1 MKAVNHYVIVEKIK
15 SEQKNIAGLIIHE
28 KIDQEKKYGKAKVI
42 SVGNKTEVV
51 AENDGNELENGD
63 GGRGMKDLQ
72 LADFIANI
80 LYFRNNVVDTV
91 FRKNQYPY

>member
-1 MKAVNHYVIVEKIK
+1 MNINKIK
-15 SEQKNIAGLIIHE
+15 YYSTE
-28 KIDQEKKYGKAKVI
+28 KLEEILD
-42 SVGNKTEVV
+42 
-51 AENDGNELENGD
+51 ELENGD

-80 LYFRNNVVDTV
+80 LYFRKNVVDTV

>member
-1 MKAVNHYVIVEKIK
+1 MNITKLKYYSTEKLEGIL
-15 SEQKNIAGLIIHE
+15 G
-28 KIDQEKKYGKAKVI
+28 
-42 SVGNKTEVV
+42 
-51 AENDGNELENGD
+51 ELENGD

-80 LYFRNNVVDTV
+80 LYFRRNAVDTV

>member
-1 MKAVNHYVIVEKIK
+1 MNITKLKYYSTEKLEGI
-15 SEQKNIAGLIIHE
+15 L
-28 KIDQEKKYGKAKVI
+28 D
-42 SVGNKTEVV
+42 
-51 AENDGNELENGD
+51 ELENGD

-80 LYFRNNVVDTV
+80 LYFRRNVVDTV

>member
-1 MKAVNHYVIVEKIK
+1 MNITKLKYYSTEKLEGIL
-15 SEQKNIAGLIIHE
+15 E
-28 KIDQEKKYGKAKVI
+28 
-42 SVGNKTEVV
+42 
-51 AENDGNELENGD
+51 ELENGD

>member
-1 MKAVNHYVIVEKIK
+1 MNITKLKYYPTEKLEGI
-15 SEQKNIAGLIIHE
+15 L
-28 KIDQEKKYGKAKVI
+28 D
-42 SVGNKTEVV
+42 
-51 AENDGNELENGD
+51 ELENGD

-72 LADFIANI
+72 LADFIANS

>member
-1 MKAVNHYVIVEKIK
+1 MNITKLKYYSTEKLESI
-15 SEQKNIAGLIIHE
+15 L
-28 KIDQEKKYGKAKVI
+28 
-42 SVGNKTEVV
+42 
-51 AENDGNELENGD
+51 NELENGD

>member
-1 MKAVNHYVIVEKIK
+1 M
-15 SEQKNIAGLIIHE
+15 NIAKLKYYSTE
-28 KIDQEKKYGKAKVI
+28 KLEGIL
-42 SVGNKTEVV
+42 
-51 AENDGNELENGD
+51 NELENGD

>member
-1 MKAVNHYVIVEKIK
+1 MDINKIK
-15 SEQKNIAGLIIHE
+15 YYSTE
-28 KIDQEKKYGKAKVI
+28 KLEGILD
-42 SVGNKTEVV
+42 
-51 AENDGNELENGD
+51 ELENGD

-80 LYFRNNVVDTV
+80 LYFRKNVVDTV

>member
-1 MKAVNHYVIVEKIK
+1 MNITKLKYYSTEKLEGIL
-15 SEQKNIAGLIIHE
+15 E
-28 KIDQEKKYGKAKVI
+28 
-42 SVGNKTEVV
+42 
-51 AENDGNELENGD
+51 ELENGD

-80 LYFRNNVVDTV
+80 LYFRKNVVDTV

>member
-1 MKAVNHYVIVEKIK
+1 MNITKLKYYSTEKLEGI
-15 SEQKNIAGLIIHE
+15 L
-28 KIDQEKKYGKAKVI
+28 D
-42 SVGNKTEVV
+42 
-51 AENDGNELENGD
+51 ELENGD

-80 LYFRNNVVDTV
+80 LYFRKNVVGTV

>member
-1 MKAVNHYVIVEKIK
+1 MDITKLKYYSTEKLEGI
-15 SEQKNIAGLIIHE
+15 L
-28 KIDQEKKYGKAKVI
+28 
-42 SVGNKTEVV
+42 
-51 AENDGNELENGD
+51 NELENGD

>member
-1 MKAVNHYVIVEKIK
+1 MNITKLKYYSTEKLEGI
-15 SEQKNIAGLIIHE
+15 L
-28 KIDQEKKYGKAKVI
+28 D
-42 SVGNKTEVV
+42 
-51 AENDGNELENGD
+51 ELENGD

-91 FRKNQYPY
+91 FRKNQYRY

>member
-1 MKAVNHYVIVEKIK
+1 MNITKLKYYSTEKL
-15 SEQKNIAGLIIHE
+15 EGLL
-28 KIDQEKKYGKAKVI
+28 D
-42 SVGNKTEVV
+42 
-51 AENDGNELENGD
+51 ELENGD

>member
-1 MKAVNHYVIVEKIK
+1 MNITKLKYYSTEKLEGI
-15 SEQKNIAGLIIHE
+15 L
-28 KIDQEKKYGKAKVI
+28 
-42 SVGNKTEVV
+42 
-51 AENDGNELENGD
+51 NELENGD